1 MKLFAYQR
9 NVHFTQIPC
18 SYSWL
23 RRGLF
28 ALVLGM
34 SIALMSTLPAFAEVA
49 HAEYVSST
57 PAENAILHQV
67 PTTISIVFSED
78 VNPVGSSVQVYDVNG
93 MQMTTAA
100 AQVERANLKT
110 MTVPMQGDGS
120 ELYVVVWRTV
130 SAVEGHHDSGSFRF
144 FVNPSPML
152 SSMIS
157 GGSMSSMSSST
168 SSTSSSS
175 GFPLWLVIVVGIL
188 GLVIG
193 GGGSFF
199 FTQRMIKA
207 R

>member
-1 MKLFAYQR
+1 MNLFAFQQ
-9 NVHFTQIPC
+9 NTHFTRTPLFH
-18 SYSWL
+18 SWL
-23 RRGLF
+23 RRGPF

-34 SIALMSTLPAFAEVA
+34 SIALISTLPAFAQAA

-57 PAENAILHQV
+57 PAENAILHQA

-78 VNPVGSSVQVYDVNG
+78 VNPVGSSIQVYDVNG
-93 MQMTTAA
+93 QQITTAA

-110 MTVPMQGDGS
+110 MTVPMQGNGS

-152 SSMIS
+152 SSMIN

-168 SSTSSSS
+168 ASTSNSS
-175 GFPLWLVIVVGIL
+175 GFPLWLVIVAAIL

-199 FTQRMIKA
+199 FTRRTIKA